1 MEIVIKGLVPLSY
14 NSKNKTAKAV
24 YQKRILSAFQRKYS
38 GAIPRFPANQ
48 ELYAKVFFFTSD
60 GVNVDADNISKPIWD
75 AVNGVAYVDDRKIVM
90 RTAAV
95 IDVRTHPLNTIDTS
109 GISGDVAANLIQN
122 LTEKNVRCL
131 YIECGKFEESTIK
144 IGEL

>member
-1 MEIVIKGLVPLSY
+1 MEIVIKGLMPLSY
-14 NSKNKTAKAV
+14 NSKNKIARAV
-24 YQKRILSAFQRKYS
+24 YQKRILSAFQRRYS
-38 GAIPRFPANQ
+38 GAVPRFPANQ

-75 AVNGVAYVDDRKIVM
+75 AVNGVVYVDDRKIVM

-131 YIECGKFEESTIK
+131 YIECGKFGEPMIK
-144 IGEL
+144 IGE